1 MIYADIDKEELEYE
15 GDGQKLLS
23 EIAMVLGSSI
33 VHMAIEKGMSEKE
46 TTGVLEMIME
56 TLTDIVQEAVIST
69 MREQE
74 EGGDSDDEEEVCEER
89 SRESVPTTIK
99 KFRRARK

>member
-46 TTGVLEMIME
+46 TTGVIEMIME
-56 TLTDIVQEAVIST
+56 ALTDIVQGTVIST
-69 MREQE
+69 MRDQE
-74 EGGDSDDEEEVCEER
+74 EGGTDDEEEVCEER